1 MTESYSIK
9 SGLGSIQKSLEILPS
24 SPGIYR
30 MMNQKKEVLYIGK
43 ARNLKKRVVQYTKF
57 DDLPHRLKS
66 MVAQVSLVE
75 ITTTRTEAEAL
86 LLEASLVKQFQPR
99 YNILLKDDKSF
110 PYIRIGKSDHKFPKI
125 EKYRGSKTSDA
136 HYFGPFTSVDMVY
149 ETIAILRRAFLL
161 RSCSDNVFA
170 SRTRPCL
177 EYQIKRCSAPCVSK
191 ITKEDYDIS
200 VKQAH
205 DFLSGKNRD
214 IQEIFLNEMNKA
226 SLNLEYEKAASYRD
240 RIKALTQIQS
250 RQRILP
256 ETFVDADVIG
266 LYRDKKAIAL
276 ELVIFRAGQHC
287 GSKSYFPKHTEDFQD
302 HEVIESLLGRIY
314 QTDLPPKL
322 ILVSHSIAER
332 ELLEEALSNI
342 AKYKV
347 EILCPQKGEK
357 YEIVKHVIENAK
369 EALSRKMQEELA
381 QTNLLCKVAKLFSME
396 EIPSRIEI
404 YDNSH
409 ISGQNAIGAM
419 VVAGHEGFIKKDYR
433 HFNIA
438 LKQIMGG
445 DDYAMLEEVLRRRFG
460 KLKSKH
466 PEKIENIWPDMVLID
481 GGKGQLGIAEKVFAD
496 LGINDVTL
504 VAIAKGPDRNA
515 GREEFHMTGRK
526 PFKLPVNDHTLFYLQ
541 RLRDEAHRFAITS
554 HRHSRSRNLSKSP
567 LDNIPGIG
575 GVRKKALLQF
585 FGSAKAAVEA
595 DIETLKKVPGVSKK
609 IAEHIYNHLH
619 HKN

>member
-1 MTESYSIK
+1 MTENYNIK
-9 SGLGSIQKSLEILPS
+9 SGLSIIQKSIEILTE

-30 MMNQKKEVLYIGK
+30 MVNNKNEILYIGK
-43 ARNLKKRVVQYTKF
+43 ARNLKKRVIQYTKF
-57 DDLPHRLKS
+57 NDLPHRLKS
-66 MVAQVSLVE
+66 MIAQVSLVE
-75 ITTTRTEAEAL
+75 TTITKTEAEAL
-86 LLEASLVKQFQPR
+86 LLEANLIKKFQPR
-99 YNILLKDDKSF
+99 YNIMLKDDKSF

-125 EKYRGSKTSDA
+125 EKYRGSKTNDA
-136 HYFGPFTSVDMVY
+136 YYFGPFTSVDMVY
-149 ETIAILRRAFLL
+149 ETISILRRAFLL

-177 EYQIKRCSAPCVSK
+177 EYQIKRCSAPCVGK
-191 ITKEDYDIS
+191 ITKEDYDLA
-200 VKQAH
+200 VKRTCN
-205 DFLSGKNRD
+205 FLSGKNRE
-214 IQEIFLNEMNKA
+214 IQQIFLEEMNKA
-226 SLNLEYEKAASYRD
+226 SQNLEYEKAASYRD

-256 ETFVDADVIG
+256 ETFIDADVVG

-276 ELVIFRAGQHC
+276 ELFIFRAGQYC
-287 GSKSYFPKHTEDFQD
+287 GSKSYFPRHAEDYED
-302 HEVIESLLGRIY
+302 HEIIESLLGRIY

-322 ILVSHSIAER
+322 IIVSHPISEK

-342 AKYKV
+342 AKDNVK
-347 EILCPQKGEK
+347 IFHPQKGEK
-357 YEIVKHVIENAK
+357 YEIVKSVVENAK
-369 EALSRKMQEELA
+369 EALSRKIQEEFV
-381 QTNLLCKVAKLFSME
+381 QTNLLNEVAKLFSIE
-396 EIPSRIEI
+396 DIPSRIEI

-419 VVAGHEGFIKKDYR
+419 VVAGQEGFIKKDYR

-438 LKQIMGG
+438 LKQIKGG

-466 PEKIENIWPDMVLID
+466 PEKIENIWPDLVLID
-481 GGKGQLGIAEKVFAD
+481 GGKGQLGVAEKVFAD

-515 GREEFHMTGRK
+515 GREEFHIPG
-526 PFKLPVNDHTLFYLQ
+526 KLPFRLPANDPVLFYLQ

-554 HRHSRSRNLSKSP
+554 HRHSRSRSTSKSL
-567 LDNIPGIG
+567 LDQIPGIG
-575 GVRKKALLQF
+575 RFRKKSLLQF
-585 FGSAKAAVEA
+585 FGSLKSIESA
-595 DIETLKKVPGVSKK
+595 DIEALSKVPGINKK
-609 IAEHIYNHLH
+609 TAEHIYNHLH